1 MTPNPFLDK
10 PLLKVS
16 RPVAAC
22 SRCRTAKIKCDG
34 KLPSC
39 SACER
44 VGKAS
49 SCSGASDEFAKGKE
63 RSYVASLE
71 GYCEKLEKEIG
82 RLSQRTT
89 GDNEGGG
96 GGGGAGGGAAT
107 ASITGTSTGYHPREV
122 SDIDDLVGDFGFLS
136 VNATSRDF
144 RGISS
149 TSFANLLLSV
159 AAVES
164 VESGHSAGQAAAAGG
179 LPLRHEAT
187 TILQFYFDNV
197 FPQLPFFSETSFW
210 TSVESVYVGRF
221 AKPFD
226 QFIVRMVLAIA
237 AATISQQR
245 DDQHQQRSLAWVMGA
260 LEYAEEV
267 LQPGSVVGLQAI
279 MLLAQYS
286 LVNPMRF
293 RSWYLVGMAAR
304 VMVDLG
310 LHQEAGDDDGEDDRK
325 EADKGISSSQRQNR
339 RRVFHCLYCLDR
351 GVSSALG
358 RTFSFSDA
366 SVDVALPSKSSTT
379 TTSPLDWTQQSQV
392 FHRNTNP
399 GLYLVGIRRILSL
412 AYQDMTFNDRE
423 PAANP
428 LPEIWTRCAD
438 AQAWLDQAPTNNVPR
453 HFPVLY
459 RLEYLYTAIVILSPS
474 HRYPRLHDFNKT
486 VLLDRCMQYID
497 QLHQALDILPFLTL
511 IDIQRAYQVGRRFVD
526 LVSQGVLSLPVVPGA
541 LPPRPGTAL
550 SSKGNPPARA
560 LRCLHSAQA
569 LFRYSGR
576 RWGVYSFLEQFELAA
591 ASVQWLA

>member
-1 MTPNPFLDK
+1 MPASPFLEK

-34 KLPSC
+34 KLPAC

-82 RLSQRTT
+82 RLSQRSRT
-89 GDNEGGG
+89 GEVV
-96 GGGGAGGGAAT
+96 T
-107 ASITGTSTGYHPREV
+107 SSTGASTGEHPREV

-144 RGISS
+144 KGISS

-159 AAVES
+159 AVVETEAEGE
-164 VESGHSAGQAAAAGG
+164 VEGIA

-187 TILQFYFDNV
+187 TLLQFYFDNV
-197 FPQLPFFSETSFW
+197 FTQLPFFSETSFW
-210 TSVESVYVGRF
+210 TSVETVYEGRF

-237 AATISQQR
+237 AGTVSSRR
-245 DDQHQQRSLAWVMGA
+245 DDQHQQRSLGWVRGA

-293 RSWYLVGMAAR
+293 RSWYLVGMAVR

-310 LHQEAGDDDGEDDRK
+310 LHQDQDPGEKSRASSK
-325 EADKGISSSQRQNR
+325 EQNR
-339 RRVFHCLYCLDR
+339 RKGVFHSLYCLDR

-366 SVDVALPSKSSTT
+366 SVDVPLPSASTGLDASSMTE
-379 TTSPLDWTQQSQV
+379 QSHV
-392 FHRNTNP
+392 FQRNTNP
-399 GLYLVGIRRILSL
+399 GLYLLRIRRILSL
-412 AYQDMTFNDRE
+412 AYQDMYFSGRE
-423 PAANP
+423 PAQHP
-428 LPEIWTRCAD
+428 VSDIWARCAD
-438 AQAWLDQAPTNNVPR
+438 AQAWLDGAPTTVPG
-453 HFPVLY
+453 HFPVVY
-459 RLEYLYTAIVILSPS
+459 RLEYLYTMVIILSPS
-474 HRYPRLHDFNKT
+474 HRYPRLHDFNKV

-497 QLHQALDILPFLTL
+497 QLHQALDVLPFLTL
-511 IDIQRAYQVGRRFVD
+511 IDIQRAYQVSRRFVD
-526 LVSQGVLSLPVVPGA
+526 LVSQDVLSIAPVAPG
-541 LPPRPGTAL
+541 PGTPVAV
-550 SSKGNPPARA
+550 SSKGNTPARA
-560 LRCLHSAQA
+560 LRCLQSAQA

-576 RWGVYSFLEQFELAA
+576 RWGVSSFLEQFERAA
-591 ASVQWLA
+591 VPVQWLAYVPSS